1 MDADTAS
8 AAAMETVLHA
18 TKAAG
23 LGNVDA
29 GNALAQLTN
38 ASLGLGGGMS
48 QGEQNSLLM
57 DVLQQVSLSVSL
69 CGMALTIVAVS
80 GEHGEIRRS

>member
-1 MDADTAS
+1 
-8 AAAMETVLHA
+8 
-18 TKAAG
+18 
-23 LGNVDA
+23 
-29 GNALAQLTN
+29 LTN

>member
-23 LGNVDA
+23 LGNLDA

-38 ASLGLGGGMS
+38 AASLGLGGGGMS

-57 DVLQQVSLSVSL
+57 DVLQQVSCAS
-69 CGMALTIVAVS
+69 AVA
-80 GEHGEIRRS
+80 RRRAQLL